1 MRRLLK
7 PFFKTSQ
14 IQKNDFKIFNKS
26 PNALPATACSN
37 AALDDIA
44 DYFKETRLGL
54 VQQDDDEAFHC
65 LFPR

>member
-1 MRRLLK
+1 M
-7 PFFKTSQ
+7 
-14 IQKNDFKIFNKS
+14 QKNDFKIFNKS

-44 DYFKETRLGL
+44 DYFKETRLCL
-54 VQQDDDEAFHC
+54 VQQDDDEAFQC

>member
-26 PNALPATACSN
+26 PNALPAGGGGGGGV
-37 AALDDIA
+37 DDIA